1 MRLPWLVFAG
11 LLFLFAAP
19 RAGFTA
25 PLLPVC
31 SWAFEVTG
39 RGLTN
44 IATPDTNATYWV
56 MPFDTEHWRTM
67 VINGTFPKARF
78 FNVTTYAAT
87 GELVDSV
94 LDQAIVPDPDT
105 ANPFATQ
112 NVPSGSGT
120 YKLTIGASPAG
131 SANTLKS
138 ASGRFSFVVY
148 RIYAPNKGL
157 DRKGGVD
164 LPQVSVIDA
173 GGNVRQLRP
182 CPTAEAEAGLT
193 ALILLLR
200 VNGLNDAANFL
211 QGVLQMAVTVQRSP
225 VPCSGQQG
233 PTVPFAPATLNTDFF
248 PNPITTY
255 LETPGLCLPP
265 GKVLVVRGKAPVFP
279 NTYAGGSVFDPA
291 FDGQI
296 QTRYW
301 SMCQN
306 DRVIPYPVVA
316 CQADFETSR
325 NANDSYTYVVSPTP
339 PENLPADASWLAWGN
354 VAIPKNL
361 IFRLTLPVGPVGEF
375 TPKAAFCDEAALS
388 TADGIAAC
396 LGGAGISTP

>member
-1 MRLPWLVFAG
+1 MAMTCKRMRLPWLVLAG
-11 LLFLFAAP
+11 VLFLFATP

-67 VINGTFPKARF
+67 LINGTFPRARF

-94 LDQAIVPDPDT
+94 LDQAIVPDPGT
-105 ANPFATQ
+105 SNPFATQ
-112 NVPSGSGT
+112 NVPSGAGT
-120 YKLTIGASPAG
+120 YKLTVGAQASG
-131 SANTLKS
+131 TTNTLRS
-138 ASGRFSFVVY
+138 ASGRLSFVVY

-164 LPQVSVIDA
+164 LPHVSVVDA
-173 GGNVRQLRP
+173 GGHTRQLRP

-200 VNGLNDAANFL
+200 ANGLNNAANFL
-211 QGVLQMAVTVQRSP
+211 QNVLQMAVTVQRSP

-255 LETPGLCLPP
+255 LETPAVCLPP

-291 FDGQI
+291 FDDQI

-306 DRVIPYPVVA
+306 DRVIPYPVIA

-325 NANDSYTYVVSPTP
+325 DTSGFYTYVVSPTP
-339 PENLPADASWLAWGN
+339 PEELPEDATWLAW
-354 VAIPKNL
+354 A
-361 IFRLTLPVGPVGEF
+361 
-375 TPKAAFCDEAALS
+375 TPPS
-388 TADGIAAC
+388 PRI
-396 LGGAGISTP
+396 

>member
-1 MRLPWLVFAG
+1 
-11 LLFLFAAP
+11 
-19 RAGFTA
+19 
-25 PLLPVC
+25 
-31 SWAFEVTG
+31 
-39 RGLTN
+39 
-44 IATPDTNATYWV
+44 
-56 MPFDTEHWRTM
+56 M

-87 GELVDSV
+87 GELVDSA
-94 LDQAIVPDPDT
+94 LDQAIAPDPGT

-112 NVPSGSGT
+112 NVPSGTGT
-120 YKLTIGASPAG
+120 YKLTIGAQSPG
-131 SANTLKS
+131 STNTLKS

-148 RIYAPNKGL
+148 RIYAPDKGL

-164 LPQVSVIDA
+164 LPHVSVVDA
-173 GGNVRQLRP
+173 GGNIRQLRP

-193 ALILLLR
+193 ALILMLR
-200 VNGLNDAANFL
+200 ANGLNDAANFL
-211 QGVLQMAVTVQRSP
+211 QGLLQMAVTVQRSP

-233 PTVPFAPATLNTDFF
+233 LTVPFAPATLNTDFF

-255 LETPGLCLPP
+255 LETPGLCLPA

-325 NANDSYTYVVSPTP
+325 NANGSYTYVVSPTP
-339 PENLPADASWLAWGN
+339 PEDLPADATWLAWGN
-354 VAIPKNL
+354 AAVPKNL